1 MKKDKVVTL
10 RMKKDSFEIIRE
22 FAGARGVSVN
32 AYLNSVADG
41 QAEWFIP
48 FNSFELV
55 VIPKKL
61 LSTLFESASDDVLER
76 MAQEWATEG
85 KNAVLLTS
93 GDFTLESAINL
104 DRKVAKYLVGS
115 DIKVTVLNYDRID
128 IARNT
133 HTNLREKMVE
143 DLNMMDNDILMVLRH
158 GLGKN
163 FSVFWARSDFHFYNQ
178 LESRKVSVSYDSSTV
193 STKLEKLR

>member
-133 HTNLREKMVE
+133 HTNLREKMDE

-163 FSVFWARSDFHFYNQ
+163 FSVFWARSDLHFYNQ